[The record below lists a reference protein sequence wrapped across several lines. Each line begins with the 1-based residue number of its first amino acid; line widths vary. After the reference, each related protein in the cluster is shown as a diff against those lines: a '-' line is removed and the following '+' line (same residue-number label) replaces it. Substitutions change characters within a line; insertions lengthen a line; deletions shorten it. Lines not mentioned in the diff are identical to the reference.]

1 MRETCGPVLRGGAG
15 EESGPPPPQLR
26 PQGCDKPL
34 GCAQPCVWGKVP
46 PRVPAGHRP
55 GGVEEGFDWEWE
67 RARRPLERGERLHG
81 YVACALTQGPVFR
94 RPCVCMLY
102 YHHLAIPHNFL
113 ISDSVLF

>member
-15 EESGPPPPQLR
+15 EEPGPPPPQLR

-67 RARRPLERGERLHG
+67 REHAGPWSGESGFMGMWPVRSRR
-81 YVACALTQGPVFR
+81 ALCSEGPVSACFTITI
-94 RPCVCMLY
+94 LQ
-102 YHHLAIPHNFL
+102 FL
-113 ISDSVLF
+113 ITF